1 MLKTDIHGRETE
13 KQEGMRN
20 NITNKYPRRSEEA
33 RRTPGQP
40 RAAEMVLMA
49 GSASAASPAP
59 SAGLRE
65 PERSGTGSAPRWKM
79 KCHCP
84 AVSVQ
89 AQEGRQT
96 RILRLV
102 PVRMLDI
109 RARRRK
115 GRLRMGIDVI
125 VVTPPWEVMAHEP
138 PLLDVK
144 MSQFLSDDA
153 GKSVKGPSAGPS
165 ATPACVLSSDG
176 GAALGPADSHRGGRQ
191 SWWQR
196 EGYLSVFLLPPLLKG
211 AHTSLKGSLLGRRLG
226 HHPFPLLPHVE
237 RETEATVGNDQAG
250 GLTAGYLG
258 ALPPGLLRHWGR
270 EGALFTSA
278 SSVLSLRD
286 PGSPCL
292 RALPFRGSSES
303 CILSPVSSQ
312 QSEGGDRRSYG
323 EI

>member
-1 MLKTDIHGRETE
+1 MLAKSALGFKGLMSFLLDMASRLKGTFVCG
-13 KQEGMRN
+13 
-20 NITNKYPRRSEEA
+20 EA
-33 RRTPGQP
+33 ELVTVTFAVSCYFPSRQMP
-40 RAAEMVLMA
+40 L
-49 GSASAASPAP
+49 AS
-59 SAGLRE
+59 LRE

-84 AVSVQ
+84 A

-176 GAALGPADSHRGGRQ
+176 GDGTRFPAPRILWVQKVLPSVDLEGPVHGRGVWGEHPCAPAPAQ
-191 SWWQR
+191 
-196 EGYLSVFLLPPLLKG
+196 KG
-211 AHTSLKGSLLGRRLG
+211 IAGKGPR
-226 HHPFPLLPHVE
+226 
-237 RETEATVGNDQAG
+237 TQ
-250 GLTAGYLG
+250 
-258 ALPPGLLRHWGR
+258 
-270 EGALFTSA
+270 
-278 SSVLSLRD
+278 
-286 PGSPCL
+286 
-292 RALPFRGSSES
+292 
-303 CILSPVSSQ
+303 
-312 QSEGGDRRSYG
+312 
-323 EI
+323 